1 MGAEEKV
8 MVSKT
13 RAIRTVTCCSSIPED
28 DAEIHNNGG
37 TKGGRIELLRNS
49 RHKSSSRIGTL
60 VDVNAAPGGASKS
73 GLKAWSWGMKVGKG
87 YEDSGLGRTEG
98 GDLPQTKPR

>member
-1 MGAEEKV
+1 MGAEEKG

-28 DAEIHNNGG
+28 DAEEFII
-37 TKGGRIELLRNS
+37 KGGMIGLLRNS
-49 RHKSSSRIGTL
+49 RHESGSRIGTL
-60 VDVNAAPGGASKS
+60 VEVNAARGGASRS
-73 GLKAWSWGMKVGKG
+73 GRKAWSWGMKLGKG
-87 YEDSGLGRTEG
+87 YEESGLGRAEG